1 MQARAGSRNFEIP
14 RATGVSTRE
23 LRTCDTK
30 TADDTNE
37 PFPIDTETLKDV
49 VRGGASVPQER
60 MRVGI
65 VSGSGQVTYHDI
77 SYLWEYTRTE
87 ARNFTVSFHM
97 K

>member
-1 MQARAGSRNFEIP
+1 MKYAASRRITKFRNSSGH
-14 RATGVSTRE
+14 GVSTHE

-49 VRGGASVPQER
+49 VRGGACAPQER

-65 VSGSGQVTYHDI
+65 VSGSEQATYYDI
-77 SYLWEYTRTE
+77 SYLWEYTRST
-87 ARNFTVSFHM
+87 
-97 K
+97 